1 MPCGFLEFNV
11 KGEENCQK
19 EVFEETNVKVPI
31 EKLKFLGVNTN
42 PTENKQNV
50 SIRYYAILDGNINDY
65 KLNDENSEKNEVEDI
80 KWIPLNEVKNYEWAF
95 NHNLIIDEIQRTIL
109 NS

>member
-1 MPCGFLEFNV
+1 MPCGYLEFNV
-11 KGEENCQK
+11 NGEENCQK

-31 EKLKFLGVNTN
+31 EKFKFLGVNTN

-65 KLNDENSEKNEVEDI
+65 ILNDENSEKNEVEDI

-95 NHNLIIDEIQRTIL
+95 NHNLIINEIQRTIL